1 MSLLTIRI
9 EGGLLSPDFLESVHD
24 QPGQKPADFGLE
36 DRRPLIDEITA
47 VWSDVRTYWEAF
59 ERRRARAKDGESLTT
74 ATREAW
80 VIPLLEALGYE
91 LTFQRRA
98 AVADGRSFAISHRAG
113 ANTADVAGGPPVHIV
128 AFDQKLGERPPSGH
142 GTASPHALV
151 QDYLNRSEDLWGV
164 VTNGAVLRLL
174 RDSVYFSRPAYIE
187 FDLQAMMAGERL
199 DEFIL
204 FYRLVHRT
212 RLPKGERSDDCLLE
226 QYYQGAV
233 EQGGR
238 IRDGLRQAVEGAIL
252 TLANGFLGHPKN
264 EPLRQVLAVGTLSP
278 NAFYQQLLYLIYRL
292 IFLMAA
298 EERNL
303 LRLAPDAQSP
313 ISESPIFQPPN
324 LSISNDHYATHYS
337 ITRLRRLAEAP
348 LNAPQRFDDLFLGL
362 RTLFAIL
369 RDERWAPLLEIPA
382 LNGEL
387 FDATRMGDLE
397 AAHLNNHDLLAAIG
411 QLSYFTPA
419 NEKVRRRV
427 NYAALDVEELGSVYE
442 SLLDEHPVVNLAP
455 NRRARFEFV
464 HGSERKTT
472 GSYYTPRELVKETL
486 DAALDP
492 VIEARL
498 KAAAEGLRRA
508 PAEQVR
514 RAQIDALLN
523 LRVCDSA
530 CGSGHF
536 LLAAAR
542 RIGRV
547 LAQLDTGD
555 DEPAPEAVRHWT
567 REAIIHCIYGVDKN
581 PLAVDLCKVALW
593 VEGHAPGKPLTFLDA
608 HIKCGDALVGVFDL
622 AVLEQGI
629 PDDAF
634 KAVTGDDKPT
644 ASAVRRRNKQERAGQ
659 MVAESAVDRRTF
671 DQAVTRWQAQLAA
684 PEDTPAQV
692 REKRSAYAA
701 LQQQERSERLACD
714 LWTAAF
720 FTPLTPENDAAG
732 RIVTSGTL
740 AAYLATPQAVN
751 PTLAGF
757 VQATAQRNQFFHW
770 PLEFPHIFA
779 AGGFDVMLGNPPWE
793 RIKLQEQEFFAAL
806 DPEIADAAN
815 KAARQKLID
824 ALPQTN
830 PALAAAFAEAKYA
843 AEAQSRFVRGAG
855 RFPLTAVGDVNTYA
869 LFAELARN
877 LLMKTGRAGIIV
889 PTGIA
894 TDDTTKR
901 FFADLMQ
908 RHALSRFIGFENEAQ
923 IFPAVHHAFKFC
935 IVAITGV
942 AIEIMEA
949 DFVFFCRYM
958 SDVQDAIRRFTVTND
973 DVALINP
980 NTRTGPVFRN
990 RHDAELTKQIY
1001 RRVPVLVNE
1010 AIELNP
1016 WNLRFQRMMDMANDS
1031 SLFSACPGPNLVALY
1046 EGKMVWQYDHRF
1058 GSFAGRMERG
1068 FTNLDEVPSEYHC
1081 DPVWQPAPYY
1091 WVPESEIS
1099 GRIDDFGKKWFL
1111 VYRRITNA
1119 TNERTTIGCIVPFFG
1134 MVDGLPVFVSQRR
1147 GTEFALLCGN
1157 LNHLCLDFVV
1167 RQKIGGLHLDFH
1179 QLKQVPIL
1187 PPSSYTSSDR
1197 SNIVPRVLELTYT
1210 AWDLAPFAAD
1220 LWADAGDD
1228 LRSYLLAQHAENR
1241 AATGGHPWAPPAW
1254 ANLPPEPP
1262 ESCPLS
1268 PFKWD
1273 DERRALLRAELD
1285 AYYARLYGLTRDE
1298 LRYILDPKEV
1308 YGPDFPGETFRVLK
1322 EKEEKQFGEYRT
1334 RRLVLAAWDRL
1345 EAELGPVVVRNYREE
1360 LAAAQPRLAEEQAT
1374 YAAETPARP
1383 QFGVT
1388 PAPKAGSSAAPPP
1401 VGQPDLFGNAP
1412 AAAAT
1417 APTKPASDAAPATA
1431 KPAAPAQP
1439 VLIPAPPQ
1447 GPRLQ
1452 RLNRLL
1458 AISKEQTPAAIGEL
1472 VAALGDEDEQLRW
1485 LASMALQRIGGPVV
1499 VATLERFVASGVGD
1513 VARGEAERLLEVL
1526 K

>member
-1 MSLLTIRI
+1 VGI
-9 EGGLLSPDFLESVHD
+9 
-24 QPGQKPADFGLE
+24 
-36 DRRPLIDEITA
+36 
-47 VWSDVRTYWEAF
+47 
-59 ERRRARAKDGESLTT
+59 
-74 ATREAW
+74 
-80 VIPLLEALGYE
+80 
-91 LTFQRRA
+91 
-98 AVADGRSFAISHRAG
+98 
-113 ANTADVAGGPPVHIV
+113 
-128 AFDQKLGERPPSGH
+128 
-142 GTASPHALV
+142 
-151 QDYLNRSEDLWGV
+151 

-187 FDLQAMMAGERL
+187 FDLQAMLAGARL

-204 FYRLVHRT
+204 FYRLAHRS
-212 RLPKGERSDDCLLE
+212 RLPRGDRSDACLLE

-238 IRDGLRQAVEGAIL
+238 IRDGLRQAVEDAIL

-264 EPLRQVLAVGTLSP
+264 APLRQALAAGTLSP

-303 LRLAPDAQSP
+303 LRQ
-313 ISESPIFQPPN
+313 ESGVMRQ
-324 LSISNDHYATHYS
+324 DGGRDDYATTTAS
-337 ITRLRRLAEAP
+337 PACATWPTRRSTRRSASTTSTWAAHALCHFA
-348 LNAPQRFDDLFLGL
+348 R
-362 RTLFAIL
+362 RTLGAAAG
-369 RDERWAPLLEIPA
+369 DSA

-387 FDATRMGDLE
+387 FDAARMADLE
-397 AAHLNNHDLLAAIG
+397 IAYLNNHDLLAAVG

-498 KAAAEGLRRA
+498 KATAEKLRRA
-508 PAEQVR
+508 PVAQVR
-514 RAQIDALLN
+514 RAQIEALLS

-547 LAQLDTGD
+547 LAQLDTGE

-634 KAVTGDDKPT
+634 KAMTGDDKPT

-659 MVAESAVDRRTF
+659 MTAEAAVDRRTF
-671 DQAVTRWQAQLAA
+671 DQAVTRWQTQLAA

-692 REKRSAYAA
+692 REKRAAYAA

-714 LWTAAF
+714 LWVAAF
-720 FTPLTPENDAAG
+720 FTPLTAANDAAG

-757 VQATAQRNQFFHW
+757 VQATAQRNQCFHW

-793 RIKLQEQEFFAAL
+793 RIKLQEQEFFAAY
-806 DPEIADAAN
+806 DPDIANAAN
-815 KAARQKLID
+815 KAARQKLIG
-824 ALPQTN
+824 ALPQRN

-843 AEAQSRFVRGAG
+843 AEAQSRFVRGSG
-855 RFPLTAVGDVNTYA
+855 RFPLTAVGDVNTYTM
-869 LFAELARN
+869 FVDLARQ
-877 LLMKTGRAGIIV
+877 LIGSGGRVGIIC
-889 PTGIA
+889 PPGIA
-894 TDDTTKR
+894 SDDTTKA
-901 FFADLMQ
+901 FFGDL
-908 RHALSRFIGFENEAQ
+908 IDTNELVSLVAFVNERM
-923 IFPAVHHAFKFC
+923 IFPEVLHNFRFC
-935 IVAITGV
+935 IVTMAKGRSESSP
-942 AIEIMEA
+942 A
-949 DFVFFCRYM
+949 VFAYECQTFEDMRQTERY
-958 SDVQDAIRRFTVTND
+958 FTLGRED
-973 DVALINP
+973 LQLLSP
-980 NTRTGPVFRN
+980 NTGTAPVFRS
-990 RHDAELTKQIY
+990 DADAQLAKSVY
-1001 RRVPVLVNE
+1001 SRVPVLVNE
-1010 AIELNP
+1010 PEQSDP
-1016 WNLRFQRMMDMANDS
+1016 WAVRFMTMFHMANDS
-1031 SLFSACPGPNLVALY
+1031 GWFASSSGDGRLPLY
-1046 EGKMVWQYDHRF
+1046 EAKMMHQYDHRF
-1058 GSFAGRMERG
+1058 GSFEYGDGERSHMLPPTPQG
-1068 FTNLDEVPSEYHC
+1068 KHEDASYAV
-1081 DPVWQPAPYY
+1081 QPCY
-1091 WVPESEIS
+1091 WVPASEVKERLKS
-1099 GRIDDFGKKWFL
+1099 RWERQWLLGFRDVTSKSL
-1111 VYRRITNA
+1111 
-1119 TNERTTIGCIVPFFG
+1119 ERTAIWSVLPLAGAGHTLPLVFPEVAQRLGNHVCMYGNFNCLSFDYLARQRVGG
-1134 MVDGLPVFVSQRR
+1134 MHLSYGILHQLPV
-1147 GTEFALLCGN
+1147 
-1157 LNHLCLDFVV
+1157 
-1167 RQKIGGLHLDFH
+1167 
-1179 QLKQVPIL
+1179 L
-1187 PPSSYTSSDR
+1187 PPTAYCKLATLF
-1197 SNIVPRVLELTYT
+1197 IVPRVLELTYT

-1220 LWADAGDD
+1220 LWGDADDA
-1228 LRSYLLAQHAENR
+1228 LRARLLAQHEANR

-1262 ESCPLS
+1262 ASCPLA

-1298 LRYILDPKEV
+1298 LRYILDPKAV

-1322 EKEEKQFGEYRT
+1322 EKEERHFGEYRT
-1334 RRLVLAAWDRL
+1334 QRLVLAAWDQL

-1360 LAAAQPRLAEEQAT
+1360 LAAAAPGLAEAK
-1374 YAAETPARP
+1374 AAYGAATPARP
-1383 QFGVT
+1383 HFGAAL
-1388 PAPKAGSSAAPPP
+1388 PAKAAPAPPP
-1401 VGQPDLFGNAP
+1401 APQPDLFGNTP
-1412 AAAAT
+1412 AAESAPPPTSAAGNAAGEPADS
-1417 APTKPASDAAPATA
+1417 APIF
-1431 KPAAPAQP
+1431 
-1439 VLIPAPPQ
+1439 IPAPPQ
-1447 GPRLQ
+1447 GPRPQ
-1452 RLNRLL
+1452 RIARLL
-1458 AISKEQTPAAIGEL
+1458 ALSKERSALAIGEL
-1472 VAALGDEDEQLRW
+1472 VAALGDEDEQVRW

-1499 VATLERFVASGVGD
+1499 AATLERFVEMEVGD
-1513 VARGEAERLLEVL
+1513 VARGEAEMLLARLRGEAA
-1526 K
+1526 